1 MYKIIDTKQW
11 VSPVDRLKYFV
22 GLDKNY
28 NIDYRDAWQN
38 DTYVWM
44 NNQYLLMSVM
54 LLLNMCFFV
63 KKKKC

>member
-1 MYKIIDTKQW
+1 MYKIIDIKHW

-28 NIDYRDAWQN
+28 NIDYRDAWNN
-38 DTYVWM
+38 DMYVWI

-54 LLLNMCFFV
+54 LLLNIYCFV
-63 KKKKC
+63 KQNK